1 MAIDAAIAM
10 NRFGLGAKAQQS
22 VPAKPRQ
29 WLLDQLGRFDARPVV
44 IAALPRLPQLTGEFY
59 EYQMESREVR
69 TLRNSETA
77 DAAAPLEMIDSQRK
91 GMRRDLRDDY
101 TQAVAARFDAA
112 LVSDTDFAER
122 LVHFWSNH
130 FAISVDEQ
138 PVIPFAG
145 NYEFD
150 AIRPNILGKFSD
162 LLFASI
168 THPAM
173 LLYLDQAQSVGPG
186 SMVAKRVRKNRNRKI
201 GLNENLARE
210 ILELHTLGVRTG
222 YDQSDVTELARA
234 LTGLTVPGIGG
245 GQLLERLLGADITPG
260 ETLFVEQLHE
270 PGARQIMGR
279 TYAAG
284 GKAQVYAV
292 LSDLAVH
299 PATARHIAA
308 KLAQHF
314 VSDVPPDVL
323 LKRLEEN
330 FLKTGG
336 DLASLYQT
344 LVESPEAWPTSWDTG
359 QAKFK
364 SPWEWMVSSLRMVGL
379 ESLPDTGP
387 TRAERAAA
395 MFVQL
400 GQPIWRPGSPAGY
413 ADQADTWAGGAALM
427 RRVELASEMG
437 RRSAGRLDAR
447 QLAPQALPGVLSDN
461 TVEGIARAESPAQ
474 GLSLLLV
481 SPEFLRR

>member
-1 MAIDAAIAM
+1 
-10 NRFGLGAKAQQS
+10 
-22 VPAKPRQ
+22 
-29 WLLDQLGRFDARPVV
+29 
-44 IAALPRLPQLTGEFY
+44 
-59 EYQMESREVR
+59 
-69 TLRNSETA
+69 
-77 DAAAPLEMIDSQRK
+77 
-91 GMRRDLRDDY
+91 
-101 TQAVAARFDAA
+101 
-112 LVSDTDFAER
+112 
-122 LVHFWSNH
+122 
-130 FAISVDEQ
+130 
-138 PVIPFAG
+138 
-145 NYEFD
+145 
-150 AIRPNILGKFSD
+150 
-162 LLFASI
+162 
-168 THPAM
+168 M

-210 ILELHTLGVRTG
+210 ILELHTLGARTG
-222 YDQSDVTELARA
+222 YDQSDVTELALA

-245 GQLLERLLGADITPG
+245 GRLLERLLGADITPG

-284 GKAQVYAV
+284 GKAQAYAV

-323 LKRLEEN
+323 VKRLEEN

-387 TRAERAAA
+387 TRTERAAA

-437 RRSAGRLDAR
+437 RRIVLAAWMPGSWPRRL
-447 QLAPQALPGVLSDN
+447 
-461 TVEGIARAESPAQ
+461 
-474 GLSLLLV
+474 
-481 SPEFLRR
+481 